1 MMKEVFLN
9 MIADKGFQLLLL
21 TIIVFAISL
30 KVNEKKRRDNERRRK
45 YKQTKDRLDRDYD
58 FKSRKATFKK
68 DVATRKQGDEYLK
81 EFYLGIADI
90 T

>member
-1 MMKEVFLN
+1 MVIIYSHASSYFFNTNRDDHMMKEVFLN

-45 YKQTKDRLDRDYD
+45 YRE
-58 FKSRKATFKK
+58 S
-68 DVATRKQGDEYLK
+68 QGFFD
-81 EFYLGIADI
+81 
-90 T
+90 